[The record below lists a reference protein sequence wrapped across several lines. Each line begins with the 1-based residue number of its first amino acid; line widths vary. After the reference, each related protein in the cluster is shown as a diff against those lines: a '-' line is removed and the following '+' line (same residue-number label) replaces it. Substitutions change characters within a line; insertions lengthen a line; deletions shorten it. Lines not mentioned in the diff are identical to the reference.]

1 MFRKP
6 KKKVCLVN
14 LPRRPSTIQEG
25 PCLPLGLLQ
34 LAASLQ
40 RISCP
45 ALILDFDLDVFL
57 DQASSEDDFLKKAVG
72 RIGETGC
79 GIIGISVAS
88 ATLPLAILLARRL
101 KSRIGDALVILGG
114 PGASAV
120 ERAILEAFPEVDV
133 VVRGEG
139 ESTLPELIRVWISGG
154 DLASVA
160 GISFRRDGTVVTT
173 SERALIENLDDLPF
187 PLSEPSSFSEY
198 LGHFD
203 REEGYPY
210 LPVEVGRGCPKLC
223 AFCATSRFWG
233 GRARQKSVRRILAE
247 MKKASRL
254 GITGFLLLHDNMGA
268 QPGFLPKLCRNLV
281 RIGTPY
287 RWSCAVS
294 ADRIDPEEIALM
306 ASSGCTTVL
315 IGIES
320 ASPKTQRAIGKRLDL
335 AKADRVIKRCL
346 EAGLQTQV
354 TFIIGFPEEDT
365 EDLALSLDQIF
376 AYHRLGADVRIQPL
390 DLLPGTP
397 LWDRYLP
404 KAVLAPASD
413 RMNPRWI
420 QTREEEN
427 LIFDH
432 PEVFSSFRVPCPE
445 DYVSEEVRGASIF
458 YWTLFYSF
466 TQPLCD
472 VLQAVRAVGDGPL
485 EVYRHWNA
493 WRRRNYP
500 DAPITPDLVY
510 ASFNDFLDSY
520 SEDFYRRLK
529 TLKPRPSN

>member
-1 MFRKP
+1 LFRKP

-247 MKKASRL
+247 MRKASRL

-268 QPGFLPKLCRNLV
+268 QPGFLPELCRNLV

-315 IGIES
+315 PRPIGS
-320 ASPKTQRAIGKRLDL
+320 SNGALRPDSKRKSP
-335 AKADRVIKRCL
+335 
-346 EAGLQTQV
+346 
-354 TFIIGFPEEDT
+354 
-365 EDLALSLDQIF
+365 
-376 AYHRLGADVRIQPL
+376 
-390 DLLPGTP
+390 
-397 LWDRYLP
+397 
-404 KAVLAPASD
+404 
-413 RMNPRWI
+413 
-420 QTREEEN
+420 
-427 LIFDH
+427 
-432 PEVFSSFRVPCPE
+432 SS
-445 DYVSEEVRGASIF
+445 SGS
-458 YWTLFYSF
+458 
-466 TQPLCD
+466 
-472 VLQAVRAVGDGPL
+472 
-485 EVYRHWNA
+485 
-493 WRRRNYP
+493 RRR
-500 DAPITPDLVY
+500 I
-510 ASFNDFLDSY
+510 
-520 SEDFYRRLK
+520 LK
-529 TLKPRPSN
+529 T